1 MKEYKSSKEYQAVIG
16 FEIHVELATKSKM
29 FSPAANNPDEKMP
42 NLNIDEIVTAQP
54 GTLPVAN
61 KEAIRLAAMVGL
73 ALNCTIDEWS
83 KFDRKHYFYPDLP
96 KGYQISQY
104 DQPISREGYLD
115 VELTNYSTTPSANA
129 ATPPLQGGEA
139 PRESASS
146 EQVRSLSSLSKEEYP
161 ASAGGGGVIKRIG
174 ITRAHLEEDAGK
186 NVHPEGLPYSLVDYN
201 RAGCALLEIVTE
213 PEIESGEEAKIFL
226 TELRNIIR
234 YLGASDCDMEKG
246 TMRCEPNISVR
257 KPGETTLPKYKVE
270 VKNINSFKF
279 AEAAINYE
287 IARQTEILKEGKIPK
302 QVTMG
307 WNEKDNCTVEQRSKE
322 EANDYRYFPEPD
334 LPVLQFTKEYLD
346 KLRAEMPELP
356 VQKRKRFLEEF
367 GLPEADVENLVNWKE
382 LAGYFEEVVS
392 EIDEW
397 IHQDVGEGLQP
408 SQKGQVGNL
417 SLQRNA
423 LIKAAANWCLQ
434 DFSASLN
441 ARLINP
447 ANSPVRPENFAELLK
462 LIQQGKISGS
472 AAKQV
477 FKVMF
482 EKGGEPLSIVSDLG
496 LEQTS
501 DADAISLSIDKVI
514 AANQKAV
521 ADYKAGQQKSFGFL
535 VGQTMKELKGK
546 GNPGVINEILKKKLL
561 V

>member
-1 MKEYKSSKEYQAVIG
+1 MKNKTVFMKSFPSSTEYKPVIG
-16 FEIHVELATKSKM
+16 FEIHVQLATKSKM
-29 FSPAANNPDEKMP
+29 FGRAPNNPDQTKP
-42 NLNIDEIVTAQP
+42 NVDIDEVNTAQP

-104 DQPISREGYLD
+104 DQPISKNGYLD
-115 VELTNYSTTPSANA
+115 VNV
-129 ATPPLQGGEA
+129 GG
-139 PRESASS
+139 
-146 EQVRSLSSLSKEEYP
+146 K
-161 ASAGGGGVIKRIG
+161 IKRIG

-186 NVHPEGLPYSLVDYN
+186 NIHPEGLPYSLVDYN

-213 PEIESGEEAKIFL
+213 PDIESGEEARAFL
-226 TELRNIIR
+226 QELRNIIR

-257 KPGETTLPKYKVE
+257 KPGQTALPKYHVE

-287 IARQTEILKEGKIPK
+287 IARQTEMLKENKIPK

-307 WNEKDNCTVEQRSKE
+307 WNEKTSQTIEQRSKE

-346 KLRAEMPELP
+346 NLRKSLPELP
-356 VQKRKRFLEEF
+356 AAKRRRFLEEF
-367 GLPEADVENLVNWKE
+367 ALPEADVENLINWKE
-382 LAGYFEEVVS
+382 LANYFEEVVS
-392 EIDEW
+392 EIEEW
-397 IHQDVGEGLQP
+397 MEQESGLD
-408 SQKGQVGNL
+408 
-417 SLQRNA
+417 RNQ
-423 LIKAAANWCLQ
+423 LIKQAANWCLQ
-434 DFSASLN
+434 DFSAALN
-441 ARLINP
+441 QKLINP
-447 ANSPVRPENFAELLK
+447 ADSRVMPENFAELLK

-472 AAKQV
+472 AAKTV
-477 FKVMF
+477 FKVMV
-482 EKGGEPLSIVSDLG
+482 EKGGDPSNIIDDLG
-496 LEQTS
+496 LHQLS
-501 DADAISLSIDKVI
+501 DEPAIALAVDKTI
-514 AANQKAV
+514 AANAKAV
-521 ADYKAGQQKSFGFL
+521 ADYKAGQEKSFGFL

-546 GNPGVINEILKKKLL
+546 GNPQVINELLRKKLQ
-561 V
+561 

>member
-1 MKEYKSSKEYQAVIG
+1 MKTFKPSTEYQPVIG
-16 FEIHVELATKSKM
+16 FEIHVELKTKSKM
-29 FSPAANNPDEKMP
+29 FGRAANNPDEEEP
-42 NLNIDEIVTAQP
+42 NKNIDEIVTAEP

-104 DQPISREGYLD
+104 DQPISKNGYLD
-115 VELTNYSTTPSANA
+115 IVLPTPTTPSASA
-129 ATPPLQGGEA
+129 ATPPQTGGDAPRSSPPFQGGVPGE
-139 PRESASS
+139 
-146 EQVRSLSSLSKEEYP
+146 
-161 ASAGGGGVIKRIG
+161 AGGGGWSKKIKRIG

-186 NVHPEGLPYSLVDYN
+186 NIHPQGLPYSLVDYN

-213 PEIESGEEAKIFL
+213 PDLESGEECRVFL
-226 TELRNIIR
+226 QELRNIIR

-257 KPGETTLPKYKVE
+257 MPGETGLPKYKVE

-287 IARQTEILKEGKIPK
+287 IARQTEMLKEGKTPK

-307 WNEKDNCTVEQRSKE
+307 WNEKEGVTVEQRSKE

-334 LPVLQFTKEYLD
+334 LPVLQFTKAYLD

-356 VQKRKRFLEEF
+356 AQKRARFISEF
-367 GLPEADVENLVNWKE
+367 NLPSADVENLINWKE
-382 LAGYFEEVVS
+382 LANYFEQVVS
-392 EIDEW
+392 EMDEW
-397 IHQDVGEGLQP
+397 LEQERGLD
-408 SQKGQVGNL
+408 
-417 SLQRNA
+417 RNQ
-423 LIKAAANWCLQ
+423 LIKIAANWCLQ
-434 DFSASLN
+434 DFSAALN
-441 ARLINP
+441 KEFKNP
-447 ANSPVRPENFAELLK
+447 GDVLVTAENLAELVK
-462 LIQQGKISGS
+462 LISQGKISGS

-477 FKVMF
+477 FKVMY
-482 EKGGEPLSIVSDLG
+482 EKGGEPLSIVDDLG
-496 LEQTS
+496 LHQVS
-501 DADAISLSIDKVI
+501 DEGAIEEAIDRVI
-514 AANQKAV
+514 DANQKAV
-521 ADYKAGQQKSFGFL
+521 TDYKAGEQKSFGFL

-546 GNPGVINEILKKKLL
+546 GNPQVINEILKRKLS
-561 V
+561 

>member
-1 MKEYKSSKEYQAVIG
+1 MRSS
-16 FEIHVELATKSKM
+16 
-29 FSPAANNPDEKMP
+29 P
-42 NLNIDEIVTAQP
+42 P
-54 GTLPVAN
+54 GT
-61 KEAIRLAAMVGL
+61 
-73 ALNCTIDEWS
+73 
-83 KFDRKHYFYPDLP
+83 
-96 KGYQISQY
+96 
-104 DQPISREGYLD
+104 
-115 VELTNYSTTPSANA
+115 
-129 ATPPLQGGEA
+129 GG
-139 PRESASS
+139 
-146 EQVRSLSSLSKEEYP
+146 VP
-161 ASAGGGGVIKRIG
+161 AAGGGGGRIKRIG

-186 NVHPEGLPYSLVDYN
+186 NIHPEGLSYSLVDYN

-213 PEIESGEEAKIFL
+213 PEIESGEEAHAFL
-226 TELRNIIR
+226 TELRNIVR

-257 KPGETTLPKYKVE
+257 KPGETTLPKYKCE

-287 IARQTEILKEGKIPK
+287 IARQTEILKEGKTPK

-307 WNEKDNCTVEQRSKE
+307 WDEKNGVTVEQRTKE
-322 EANDYRYFPEPD
+322 GADDYRYFPEPD

-356 VQKRKRFLEEF
+356 AQKRQRFLEEF
-367 GLPEADVENLVNWKE
+367 ALPEADVENLINWKE

-397 IHQDVGEGLQP
+397 MKADADVGADLIRASDGGKIRSSPTERQL
-408 SQKGQVGNL
+408 
-417 SLQRNA
+417 
-423 LIKAAANWCLQ
+423 LIKQAANWCLQ
-434 DFSASLN
+434 DFSAALN
-441 ARLINP
+441 SQLINP
-447 ANSPVRPENFAELLK
+447 DDSRVTPENFAELLK

-472 AAKQV
+472 AAKQI

-482 EKGGEPLSIVSDLG
+482 EKGGEPLSIVADLG

-501 DADAISLSIDKVI
+501 DADAISSAIEKVI

-521 ADYKAGQQKSFGFL
+521 TDYKAGQQKSFGFL

-546 GNPGVINEILKKKLL
+546 GNPQVINELLKKKLST
-561 V
+561 